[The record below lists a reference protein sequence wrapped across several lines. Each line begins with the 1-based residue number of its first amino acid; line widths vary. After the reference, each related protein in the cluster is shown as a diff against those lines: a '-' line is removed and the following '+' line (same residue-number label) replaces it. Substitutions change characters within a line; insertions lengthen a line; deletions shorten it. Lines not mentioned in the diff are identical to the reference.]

1 MTDTN
6 TAERIPDEMVH
17 AALKAKNPTLYRDHL
32 RHPSN
37 GPVLSASTENEIQ
50 VTRKMLEAA
59 FQAGRA
65 SLAASAGSEPVIG
78 WHAFPHY
85 RQHPDG
91 RLLRTASDLLARHGY
106 TGCAEPLRAMSDA
119 LLSTHPSPPEGMAGW
134 ISVDERLPQPFTT
147 VLIHPRPTGYC
158 CEGEVNTQRQWSY
171 GEYETGFGHHQI
183 KCKVTHWQPLP
194 APPLPASEAKEL

>member
-6 TAERIPDEMVH
+6 TAERE
-17 AALKAKNPTLYRDHL
+17 ALMNLADAYAQASFDQGLHQRTLDDAPEEARAKLEKAL
-32 RHPSN
+32 RN
-37 GPVLSASTENEIQ
+37 AL
-50 VTRKMLEAA
+50 
-59 FQAGRA
+59 AGRA
-65 SLAASAGSEPVIG
+65 SLAASAGSEPVAAVKDWAAGARFALEQVAKIDHICWLTDSMREIG
-78 WHAFPHY
+78 ITQAGKAVLAE
-85 RQHPDG
+85 RD
-91 RLLRTASDLLARHGY
+91 RLLV
-106 TGCAEPLRAMSDA
+106 
-119 LLSTHPSPPEGMAGW
+119 THPSPPEGMAGW

-194 APPLPASEAKEL
+194 APPLPASEAKELR